1 MIARMTKYDGLFVG
15 AGGMD
20 LKIVTVILFFFFS
33 FLATDVRNM
42 NNRVYNT
49 TIMSCLSA
57 GRKICQTPIRVVSW
71 ISSETARCMLLP
83 SFLWPYSFL
92 KDQQFPHIAISHLSS
107 ALQKCSL
114 LFLRYHLPPTLIL

>member
-20 LKIVTVILFFFFS
+20 LKIVAVILFS

-49 TIMSCLSA
+49 TSMSCLSA

-83 SFLWPYSFL
+83 
-92 KDQQFPHIAISHLSS
+92 
-107 ALQKCSL
+107 
-114 LFLRYHLPPTLIL
+114 

>member
-1 MIARMTKYDGLFVG
+1 MTKYDGVFVG

-20 LKIVTVILFFFFS
+20 LKIVTVILF

-57 GRKICQTPIRVVSW
+57 GRKICQIQTPIRVVSW
-71 ISSETARCMLLP
+71 ISSETARCMLL
-83 SFLWPYSFL
+83 S
-92 KDQQFPHIAISHLSS
+92 
-107 ALQKCSL
+107 
-114 LFLRYHLPPTLIL
+114 

>member
-1 MIARMTKYDGLFVG
+1 MTKYDGLFVG

-20 LKIVTVILFFFFS
+20 LKIVAVILFS

-49 TIMSCLSA
+49 TIMSRLSA

-92 KDQQFPHIAISHLSS
+92 KDQQ
-107 ALQKCSL
+107 C
-114 LFLRYHLPPTLIL
+114 PTLRFLICHRHS

>member
-1 MIARMTKYDGLFVG
+1 MTKYDGLFVG

-71 ISSETARCMLLP
+71 II
-83 SFLWPYSFL
+83 
-92 KDQQFPHIAISHLSS
+92 K
-107 ALQKCSL
+107 
-114 LFLRYHLPPTLIL
+114 

>member
-20 LKIVTVILFFFFS
+20 LKIVAVILFFFFFS

-49 TIMSCLSA
+49 TSMSCLSA

-71 ISSETARCMLLP
+71 II
-83 SFLWPYSFL
+83 
-92 KDQQFPHIAISHLSS
+92 K
-107 ALQKCSL
+107 
-114 LFLRYHLPPTLIL
+114 